1 GRTRKNSFHRN
12 INLVREHIG
21 ADGKHAGVCVFRRDL
36 DCHRARSRCPVIQS
50 FHTVELIGCYNHV
63 VKTIERIAAGSHILN
78 GRHRHLSVMCFT
90 RICYVYINLHVLIP
104 CIWLF
109 VELILRKHFIRRVE
123 SHIRNCHLPIVAADL
138 RSDRVRV
145 VSSSFVG
152 RAAVLVTAFCDS
164 FLSGRLCGNVV
175 AESFI
180 ERRSNNKEE
189 HEYADNRTNDRNDQR
204 GNRKPLCPLEEKG
217 DNGQEKRDRKKNPN
231 GNQ

>member
-1 GRTRKNSFHRN
+1 HPRPSLLPFPTRRSS
-12 INLVREHIG
+12 
-21 ADGKHAGVCVFRRDL
+21 DL
-36 DCHRARSRCPVIQS
+36 
-50 FHTVELIGCYNHV
+50 
-63 VKTIERIAAGSHILN
+63 
-78 GRHRHLSVMCFT
+78 
-90 RICYVYINLHVLIP
+90 
-104 CIWLF
+104 
-109 VELILRKHFIRRVE
+109 
-123 SHIRNCHLPIVAADL
+123 IRNCHLPIVAADL

-204 GNRKPLCPLEEKG
+204 GNRKHLSPLEEKG
-217 DNGQEKRDRKKNPN
+217 DNGQDKRDRKKNPT
-231 GNQ
+231 GNQCTGNTSEYNSENSHRKSNDSHDVLLTFTGGCAATGF